1 MSSAVAIRLPGV
13 EQTSA
18 GGGAGGMTVTN
29 PHPTRSNGMYCL
41 DVRQQ
46 PRQARMAGSGEKADR
61 RTVDPPPI
69 IRLRVRRPHARRKSF
84 HSLTDEDFVSP
95 TLTHTHFCFA
105 SLIPENSE
113 EELYELAGSKSKYVG
128 GSVVSSLFHLRDQS
142 CFVFPDLSVRTEG
155 RWRFKMSMYEIVEDG
170 VLFCDSV
177 VTDVFQVYSSKKFPG
192 MRQSTELSK
201 SLAQQGLKLRIRRP
215 EATSDHD
222 GEDAQSQQ
230 PRRKK
235 SKATPRQRTS
245 LTNNSW
251 SASPAAAAVPSP
263 PSTTSGRR
271 SSGPMDFSH
280 SAPLIAPIGS
290 TTSTS
295 HQRPWT
301 SWNASPSKND
311 PRYPSSFSRGLPS
324 VSSLPTVPRSTS
336 HDYRRLPQLDERNTA
351 PNPNFDSRLSLPRM
365 LDAPSAISTHIPFS
379 RFPQQPMAPPLPRQS
394 PPNLSR
400 PTFPATS
407 SHFASVPRP
416 TTPPPILAPIRSD
429 LSQPLERNPSLRW
442 SDPFEA
448 ERNSRR
454 KSNESSVR
462 TTTSEE
468 NDGRGG
474 TTEATSVP
482 SSEAGG
488 HQEGDTPPV
497 NDKSSEELS
506 SSRGGKGGL
515 AMLLGDGATD
525 IKQVGDINF
534 F

>member
-1 MSSAVAIRLPGV
+1 
-13 EQTSA
+13 
-18 GGGAGGMTVTN
+18 
-29 PHPTRSNGMYCL
+29 
-41 DVRQQ
+41 Q

-69 IRLRVRRPHARRKSF
+69 IRLRVRRPHARRKSS
-84 HSLTDEDFVSP
+84 HSLTEEDFVSP

-105 SLIPENSE
+105 SLVPENSE
-113 EELYELAGSKSKYVG
+113 EELYDLAGSKSKYVG

-142 CFVFPDLSVRTEG
+142 CFVFPDLSVKTEG

-177 VTDVFQVYSSKKFPG
+177 VTDVFQVYNSKKFPG

-215 EATSDHD
+215 ETSDHD
-222 GEDAQSQQ
+222 VEDSTNQQ

-235 SKATPRQRTS
+235 SKATPRQRTG
-245 LTNNSW
+245 LTQNSW
-251 SASPAAAAVPSP
+251 SASSAAGSIPAT
-263 PSTTSGRR
+263 PSTIAGRR
-271 SSGPMDFSH
+271 SSGPLDFSH

-311 PRYPSSFSRGLPS
+311 SRFPSSFSQ
-324 VSSLPTVPRSTS
+324 SLPLTTSLPIVPRSVS

-351 PNPNFDSRLSLPRM
+351 PNPNFDSRFSLSRT
-365 LDAPSAISTHIPFS
+365 LDGPSALATHASFS
-379 RFPQQPMAPPLPRQS
+379 QHIQQPMAPPLPRHS

-400 PTFPATS
+400 PIFPSTPS
-407 SHFASVPRP
+407 PFASVPQT

-429 LSQPLERNPSLRW
+429 LSQSIERNPPIGW
-442 SDPFEA
+442 TDPFEA
-448 ERNSRR
+448 ERDSRR

-462 TTTSEE
+462 TTTSDE

-482 SSEAGG
+482 SSEVGG
-488 HQEGDTPPV
+488 HQEGETPPG
-497 NDKSSEELS
+497 NAKSSEGRS
-506 SSRGGKGGL
+506 SSRGGSGGRGGGSL
-515 AMLLGDGATD
+515 AMLLGEGASD
-525 IKQVGDINF
+525 IKQVGDVSF